1 MDIRNNISQLNQLAN
16 CTVIEGFLLISLI
29 NDADKLNRTYPL
41 LTEVTGYIVVYR
53 VTNLISLSQIF
64 PNLTIIRG
72 NSLFESY
79 ALVVYSNRDLQD
91 IGLTNLR
98 TISHGGVRIE
108 KNEYLCFIKTVNWMK
123 ILPANATEAD
133 VVLKNNRR
141 DAECARCPGEYK
153 GNGELDSGTNDQ
165 TDIAVCPE
173 YADGN
178 RYCWNSR
185 ECQKCKL
192 FEELY

>member
-1 MDIRNNISQLNQLAN
+1 MNLSKVVLKFNFSKNCISEFFFNLLTTITWLTVSIDYVYFFFWTACKSMDIRNNISQLNQLAN

-41 LTEVTGYIVVYR
+41 LTEVKGYIVVYR

-108 KNEYLCFIKTVNWMK
+108 KNEYLCFCFFC
-123 ILPANATEAD
+123 
-133 VVLKNNRR
+133 NR
-141 DAECARCPGEYK
+141 C
-153 GNGELDSGTNDQ
+153 
-165 TDIAVCPE
+165 
-173 YADGN
+173 
-178 RYCWNSR
+178 CW
-185 ECQKCKL
+185 
-192 FEELY
+192 